1 MSINKKII
9 KFLDNCFYSNYKNN
23 WDDLMFRK
31 AVLKNVNKSSVIL
44 DIGAGAGIVQ
54 EMNFSKEVKEVH
66 GVDPDERVVNNPN
79 LTHGYIGTAENM
91 DYFAD
96 NTFDL
101 VICDNVLEHISDC
114 DAFLNEVKR
123 VLKPGCIFM
132 AKTPN
137 YYHYMPIIASL
148 TPDCFH
154 EFYNK
159 LRGRTEDD
167 TFPTLYRL
175 NTKRSI
181 TKAAKKTDFS
191 VKKISYA
198 EGRPEYLRISFFTY
212 LLGIIYERFVNIF
225 RLNCFKIILI
235 CELKK
240 NG

>member
-1 MSINKKII
+1 MSINKKIV
-9 KFLDNCFYSNYKNN
+9 KLLDKCFYSKYKNN
-23 WDDLMFRK
+23 WDDLMFRN
-31 AVLKNVNKSSVIL
+31 AVLKNINKDSIVL
-44 DIGAGAGIVQ
+44 DIGAGAGIVK
-54 EMNFSKEVKEVH
+54 EMNFSDIAKEVH

-79 LTHGYIGTAENM
+79 LTKGYIGTAENM

-101 VICDNVLEHISDC
+101 IICDNVLEHISDKE
-114 DAFLNEVKR
+114 AFLKEVKR
-123 VLKPGCIFM
+123 VLKPGCLFM

-137 YYHYMPIIASL
+137 FYHYMPIIASL

-181 TKAAKKTDFS
+181 SKSAKKTGFS
-191 VKKISYA
+191 VEKISYF
-198 EGRPEYLRISFFTY
+198 EGRPEYLRINFLTY
-212 LLGIIYERFVNIF
+212 IFGIIYERIVNIF
-225 RLNCFKIILI
+225 KLNCFKIILI

-240 NG
+240 K